1 MNRLFRLDPTR
12 LLHMAIIFL
21 QVFSVAQVVWWF
33 VDQRTYAEANA
44 REVRALYSYE
54 MAAAQ
59 KMAGLGVSAAEITAT
74 FPHAQVENG
83 VVTLKP
89 QALEDLDA
97 AQSRHVNQ
105 YAWESGFF
113 LVVQA
118 LAIAVLWRGLSSEAA
133 IRKKQDNFLAL
144 VSHQFKTP
152 IASLQLSIETM
163 LRRPPT
169 PDRFQQLTTRML
181 DDLRR
186 MQNMVSKILDSARLD
201 RGRVTMN
208 KERLA
213 LAEAVRHV
221 LSTLDDV
228 ARRENVTFDVQ
239 VAPSLEIRADAMAV
253 DTVIRNLVENA
264 MSAMT
269 PTGGGTI
276 TIKGSFTGD
285 EAELEIKDTGI
296 GFEPAQ
302 GPKLFEKFFRIDDH
316 GGRDAAGT
324 GLGLFIVQRFMHFES
339 GHVRAHS
346 DGPGKGASFTVS
358 WPAPAAPMT
367 APAMTAQ
374 ES

>member
-1 MNRLFRLDPTR
+1 MTRFFRLDPTR

-33 VDQRTYAEANA
+33 VDQRSYAEANA
-44 REVRALYSYE
+44 NQVRALYSYE

-59 KMAGLGVSAAEITAT
+59 KMATLGVPPADITAT
-74 FPHAQVENG
+74 FPHAQVDDG

-89 QALEDLDA
+89 EALAEVDA

-113 LVVQA
+113 LFVQA
-118 LAIAVLWRGLSSEAA
+118 LAIAVLWRGLSSEAE
-133 IRKKQDNFLAL
+133 IRRKQDGFLAM

-152 IASLQLSIETM
+152 IASLQLSLETM
-163 LRRPPT
+163 MMRQVSPL
-169 PDRFQQLTTRML
+169 RFQQLSTRML

-201 RGRVTMN
+201 RGRVHLN
-208 KERLA
+208 KERLS

-221 LSTLDDV
+221 LSTLEDV
-228 ARRENVTFDVQ
+228 ARRENIQFDVEI
-239 VAPSLEIRADAMAV
+239 PPTLEIRADAMAV
-253 DTVIRNLVENA
+253 DGVLRNLVENA
-264 MSAMT
+264 MSAMA

-276 TIKGSFTGD
+276 MIKGRHTGD
-285 EAELEIKDTGI
+285 EAGLEITDTGV
-296 GFEPAQ
+296 GFEPGQ
-302 GPKLFEKFFRIDDH
+302 GPKLFEKFFRIDNH

-324 GLGLFIVQRFMHFES
+324 GLGLFIVQRFMHFEN

-346 DGPGKGASFTVS
+346 AGAGKGATFTVT
-358 WPAPAAPMT
+358 WPAPAL
-367 APAMTAQ
+367 PALTAQ